1 MAEQPVPTPASGW
14 VTFAGWM
21 LLLAG
26 LWQGFIGF
34 LGVLSDEF
42 FVVGQDYVLRLDVT
56 TWGWIHMVIGLLLFV
71 VGCFVFLGKS
81 WANVVGILAAAVS
94 ALSLFAW
101 LPWYPLFAISVIVVD
116 VLIIFGLAAH
126 GGEVGTKG

>member
-42 FVVGQDYVLRLDVT
+42 FVVGQNYVLRLDVT
-56 TWGWIHMVIGLLLFV
+56 TWGWIHMVIGVLLFV
-71 VGCFVFLGKS
+71 VGCFVFVGKS
-81 WANVVGILAAAVS
+81 WANIVGILAAAVS

-126 GGEVGTKG
+126 DGEVGTKG

>member
-1 MAEQPVPTPASGW
+1 MAEQPVPTPASGG

-42 FVVGQDYVLRLDVT
+42 FVVGQNYVLRLDVT
-56 TWGWIHMVIGLLLFV
+56 TWGWIHMVIGVLLFV
-71 VGCFVFLGKS
+71 VGCFVFVGKS
-81 WANVVGILAAAVS
+81 WANIVGILAAAVS

>member
-1 MAEQPVPTPASGW
+1 MAGQPVPTPASGW

-34 LGVLSDEF
+34 LGVVSGDF
-42 FVVGQDYVLRLDVT
+42 FIQGQDYVLQLDVT
-56 TWGWIHMVIGLLLFV
+56 TWGWIHMVVGVLLFV
-71 VGCFVFLGKS
+71 VGCFVFVGKS
-81 WANVVGILAAAVS
+81 WATVVGIVAASVS
-94 ALSLFAW
+94 ALTLFAW
-101 LPWYPLFAISVIVVD
+101 LPWYPLFAISVLVID
-116 VLIIFGLAAH
+116 LLIIFGLAAH

>member
-1 MAEQPVPTPASGW
+1 MAEQPRPTAASGW

-42 FVVGQDYVLRLDVT
+42 FVVGQNYVLRLDVT
-56 TWGWIHMVIGLLLFV
+56 TWGWIHMAIGLLLFV
-71 VGCFVFLGKS
+71 VGCFVFMGKS
-81 WANVVGILAAAVS
+81 WANVVGIIAAGVS

-101 LPWYPLFAISVIVVD
+101 LPWYPLFAITVLVID

>member
-1 MAEQPVPTPASGW
+1 MAEQPRPTAASGW

-42 FVVGQDYVLRLDVT
+42 FVVGQNYVLRLDVT
-56 TWGWIHMVIGLLLFV
+56 TWGWIHMAIGLLLFV
-71 VGCFVFLGKS
+71 VGCFVFMGKS
-81 WANVVGILAAAVS
+81 WANIVGIIAAGVS

-101 LPWYPLFAISVIVVD
+101 LPWYPLFAITVLVID